1 MFLGRERDMSGI
13 VLRIEKVRIQ
23 WIKVWKSFIAVL
35 FVTVLAVIAISLI
48 THSKQQLKISQ
59 VSENSEVEMLEQ
71 KEQIEFFEA
80 RGQKGN
86 LRIRA
91 DKHYLGDDDHYH
103 LEGNV
108 EIVFL
113 EKSEGED
120 IFLYGDEVVYDKEG
134 TKFQFVEKSQVK
146 FKDLTIDVSS
156 LEYDADDRMFKS
168 EFPIRFTSERLSGSG
183 SRMAYSLKNRDLVL
197 DGDVHVELFS
207 ALSPVL
213 PVVLEADKFSFAK
226 RGKKGKLVGDVH
238 LYHGKSWVTSD
249 LLDFKLTANGENIRS
264 MQFKN
269 DVKAFV
275 EKEDVDEEES
285 PSSIPHKE
293 GLPLYSDRRE
303 IQADEVFIEGFI
315 DLSRIRQISS
325 KGNCLFKFTSASGQ
339 MTQIKGNSVE
349 FDLSS
354 EGELVRFL
362 SSKDAEVIEW
372 DEGLEES
379 RSLRGDTIALKDN
392 GNTLVVKGKKNNKAR
407 VSTGDSDI
415 KADKIRISRTNNNID
430 ANGDVQVIFNAQKE
444 GKQMVGFFSGNQPV
458 FVTTQEMRYFAGQ
471 KRFHFKGGN
480 KVWQDKDILFSDVLI
495 IHKETGKVTAEGKI
509 SSAFSYVPKD
519 KEDEERLL
527 ITAEKMSFDPERDIV
542 HYQGKNTLEVKGI
555 ELTAQSVFIH
565 LDNEGGDIKRITATE
580 DVVIT
585 QEEYQGTGQRAIFDL
600 KKETIVL
607 TGEPVLIAR
616 DKGKTAGTKLTFYI
630 ADGKIVV
637 ENKSRERSVTVI
649 KS

>member
-1 MFLGRERDMSGI
+1 MPGI

-35 FVTVLAVIAISLI
+35 FVAVLAVIAISLI
-48 THSKQQLKISQ
+48 THSRQQLKISQ
-59 VSENSEVEMLEQ
+59 VSENPEEEVLEQ

-91 DKHYLGDDDHYH
+91 DKHYLGEDDHYH

-134 TKFQFVEKSQVK
+134 TQFQFVEKSIVK

-156 LEYDADDRMFKS
+156 LEYDADERMFRS
-168 EFPIRFTSERLSGSG
+168 DFPVRFTSERLSGSG
-183 SRMAYSLKNRDLVL
+183 RRMAYSLKNRDLAL
-197 DGDVHVELFS
+197 DGDVHIELFS
-207 ALSPVL
+207 ELSPVL
-213 PVVLEADKFSFAK
+213 PIVLEGDKFSFTK
-226 RGKKGKLVGDVH
+226 RGKKGRLVGDVH

-275 EKEDVDEEES
+275 EEEDGDEQT
-285 PSSIPHKE
+285 PPLTPRKD
-293 GLPLYSDRRE
+293 GLRLYRDKRE
-303 IQADEVFIEGFI
+303 VQAGEVFVVGFS
-315 DLSRIRQISS
+315 DLPRIRQVSS
-325 KGNCLFKFTSASGQ
+325 EGNCLFKFTSASGQ
-339 MTQIKGNSVE
+339 ITQIKGNSVE
-349 FDLSS
+349 FDLDR

-362 SSKDAEVIEW
+362 SSKNAEVVEW
-372 DEGLEES
+372 GEAVEES
-379 RSLRGDTIALKDN
+379 RSLRGDTIVLEDN
-392 GNTLVVKGKKNNKAR
+392 GNALVVKGKKNNKAN
-407 VSTGDSDI
+407 VATEDSDI
-415 KADKIRISRTNNNID
+415 KADKIRISRTNNNMD
-430 ANGDVQVIFNAQKE
+430 ADGDVQVIFSAQEE
-444 GKQMVGFFSGNQPV
+444 GKQVVGFFSEKLPV

-471 KRFHFKGGN
+471 KRFYFRGGN
-480 KVWQDKDILFSDVLI
+480 KVWQDKDILFSDVLN
-495 IHKETGKVTAEGKI
+495 IHKDTRKVTAEGNI
-509 SSAFSYVPKD
+509 SSTFSYVPKD
-519 KEDEERLL
+519 KEDVERVL
-527 ITAEKMSFDPERDIV
+527 ITAEKMSFNPERDIV
-542 HYQGKNTLEVKGI
+542 HYQGKNALKMEGI
-555 ELTAQSVFIH
+555 VLTAQSIFVH
-565 LDNEGGDIKRITATE
+565 LNNEGGDIKRITATE

-585 QEEYQGTGQRAIFDL
+585 QEEYQGTGQRAVFDL
-600 KKETIVL
+600 KRETIVL
-607 TGEPVLIAR
+607 TGKPVLIAK
-616 DKGKTAGTKLTFYI
+616 DKGKTAGTKLTFYM

-637 ENKSRERSVTVI
+637 ENKGRERSVTVI